1 MCAYEMEREKKKERK
16 RGREREKKKGR
27 GKEREREREREEDRK
42 RERESRHIMADWAD
56 TPILKEKWA
65 CAQCCYRKQALKRES
80 EWVYV
85 CVRVRE
91 S

>member
-1 MCAYEMEREKKKERK
+1 MRWRERK
-16 RGREREKKKGR
+16 RRREREGERERRRKEE
-27 GKEREREREREEDRK
+27 GKREREREREREEDRK